1 MSPDPITALTEQ
13 VEKLIIEHASAV
25 MLRDHVA
32 LLRDKFSL
40 LEKENAELRQ
50 KVSDLEK
57 ENTYLRMINKTPK
70 REISHETLPD
80 EQIALLKALFQ
91 NDEASLDKI
100 AQIAQLSAQIALFH
114 LTELQINNMV
124 CSNITPLGDPLWF
137 LSREGRRYL
146 IENDLV

>member
-1 MSPDPITALTEQ
+1 MSLDPITALAEQ
-13 VEKLIIEHASAV
+13 VEKLIAEHGSAV
-25 MLRDHVA
+25 VVREHVA

-50 KVSDLEK
+50 RVSDLEK
-57 ENTYLRMINKTPK
+57 ENNDLRMAKTPK
-70 REISHETLPD
+70 QEISHETPPD

-91 NDEASLDKI
+91 NDEASLENI

-114 LTELQINNMV
+114 LTELQIKNMV
-124 CSNITPLGDPLWF
+124 CSNITPSGDPLWF

-146 IENDLV
+146 IEHDLV

>member
-1 MSPDPITALTEQ
+1 MSSNLITALTEQ
-13 VEKLIIEHASAV
+13 VEKLIIEHSSAV
-25 MLRDHVA
+25 VLRDHVA
-32 LLRDKFSL
+32 LLQDQFSL

-57 ENTYLRMINKTPK
+57 ENNYLHMITKTPK
-70 REISHETLPD
+70 QESSHETLPD
-80 EQIALLKALFQ
+80 EQITLLKALFQ
-91 NDEASLDKI
+91 NDEASLENI

-146 IENDLV
+146 IEHDLV